1 MLPLRHA
8 RRWQFA
14 GIAVLVIVLAA
25 TLMPAIGFID
35 EMRDPRIA
43 HSDKWFHAITFM
55 LLTIWFSGQYAKQSY
70 WRIAVGMLVFGAFIE
85 VCQRMLTTWRSAELM
100 DLVADAIGV
109 LAGLL
114 IARAGVGGWSL
125 RVEQWIAARS

>member
-25 TLMPAIGFID
+25 TLMPAIGFIN

-100 DLVADAIGV
+100 DLVADAIGI

-114 IARAGVGGWSL
+114 IAWAGVGGWSL

>member
-8 RRWQFA
+8 RRWQLA
-14 GIAVLVIVLAA
+14 GIAVLAIVLAA
-25 TLMPAIGFID
+25 TLLPAIWFMQ

-55 LLTIWFSGQYAKQSY
+55 LLTIWFSGQYARRSY
-70 WRIAVGMLVFGAFIE
+70 WRIAAGMLVFGALIE
-85 VCQRMLTTWRSAELM
+85 LCQRMLTTYRSAETL
-100 DLVADAIGV
+100 DLVADAVGI

-114 IARAGVGGWSL
+114 IAWAGVGGWSL
-125 RVEQWIAARS
+125 KVERWIAARD

>member
-14 GIAVLVIVLAA
+14 GFAVLVSVLAA
-25 TLMPAIGFID
+25 TLLPAIWFMQ

-43 HSDKWFHAITFM
+43 HSDKWIHAITFM
-55 LLTIWFSGQYAKQSY
+55 LLTIWFSGQYAKRSY
-70 WRIAVGMLVFGAFIE
+70 WRIAAGMLAFGAFIE
-85 VCQRMLTTWRSAELM
+85 VCQRTLTTYRSGEML
-100 DLVADAIGV
+100 DLVADAVGI

-114 IARAGVGGWSL
+114 VAWAGVGGWSL
-125 RVEQWIAARS
+125 KVEQWIAARE

>member
-14 GIAVLVIVLAA
+14 GIGVLVIVLAA
-25 TLMPAIGFID
+25 TLLPALWFMQ

-43 HSDKWFHAITFM
+43 NSDKWFHAITFM
-55 LLTIWFSGQYAKQSY
+55 LLTIWFSGQYARRSY
-70 WRIAVGMLVFGAFIE
+70 WRIALGMLAFGAFIE
-85 VCQRMLTTWRSAELM
+85 ICQRMLTTYRSAEML
-100 DLVADAIGV
+100 DLVADVAGI

-114 IARAGVGGWSL
+114 VAWAGVGGWSL
-125 RVEQWIAARS
+125 RVEQWIAARE